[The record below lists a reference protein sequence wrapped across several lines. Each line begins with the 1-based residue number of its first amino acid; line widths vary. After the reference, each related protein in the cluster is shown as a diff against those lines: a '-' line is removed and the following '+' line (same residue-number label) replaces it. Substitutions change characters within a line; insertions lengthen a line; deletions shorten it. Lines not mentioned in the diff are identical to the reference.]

1 MALTARPEDQ
11 ARLLDLQ
18 TLDTRLQQLAH
29 RARTLPQRATIAE
42 LGAEADVLRQRLAER
57 LGAVEDDE
65 AEIRR
70 IESDVALVEA
80 RRTRDSERLQ
90 HTSSVK
96 DVQALEQELT
106 ALQRRQSDLEDIE
119 LEVMERLDIARAARD
134 LTARELDELADRL
147 AAAERERDAELEA
160 IEQERQLTVT
170 NRNALAAS
178 LPEDL
183 VALYDRQRER
193 YGIGASHLQGG
204 VSSASGV
211 RLTESDMAD
220 IRAAAP
226 DAVVICPDSSA
237 ILVRTAESGL

>member
-18 TLDTRLQQLAH
+18 SLDTRLQQLAH
-29 RARTLPQRATIAE
+29 RARNLPQLATIAE
-42 LGAEADVLRQRLAER
+42 LNTEADVLRQRLAER

-70 IESDVALVEA
+70 IESDVALVET
-80 RRTRDSERLQ
+80 RRARDSERLQ

-96 DVQALEQELT
+96 DVQALEQELQ

-119 LEVMERLDIARAARD
+119 LEVMERLEIARAARD
-134 LTARELDELADRL
+134 LTARELDELAARL
-147 AAAERERDAELEA
+147 STAERERDAELEA
-160 IEQERQLTVT
+160 LEQERALTVT
-170 NRNALAAS
+170 NRTALAGS

-183 VALYDRQRER
+183 VALYERQRER

-226 DAVVICPDSSA
+226 NAVVMCPDSNA